1 MFWPLW
7 PKGCVFIYELSACG
21 VESRRSQEKNYYFQ
35 EIFSI
40 QKLKI
45 KRIKVKRS
53 NKKSFQMKYTKQII
67 KKDKT
72 NLFSKF

>member
-7 PKGCVFIYELSACG
+7 PNGCVFIYELSACG

-45 KRIKVKRS
+45 
-53 NKKSFQMKYTKQII
+53 NE
-67 KKDKT
+67 
-72 NLFSKF
+72 